1 MLTNNRRMLYREI
14 KSSSQ
19 RSGGRSTGRLN
30 SVEPHF
36 SINGTNADNGKSKGF
51 GFGAKYGRDHVSI
64 MSAESQ
70 EALKDAE
77 MGQMG
82 QMGQHPASGGIM
94 KTDEFS
100 VRQERM
106 AGYGDDESIE
116 LSSMPQARS
125 KT

>member
-1 MLTNNRRMLYREI
+1 MLYREI

-36 SINGTNADNGKSKGF
+36 SSNGTNADHGKSKSY

-70 EALKDAE
+70 EALKEAE
-77 MGQMG
+77 MGQF
-82 QMGQHPASGGIM
+82 GQHQGQGPGGIM

-100 VRQERM
+100 VRQERI

-116 LSSMPQARS
+116 LSSMAQARS

>member
-1 MLTNNRRMLYREI
+1 MLYREI

-19 RSGGRSTGRLN
+19 RSGGRSTGKLN

-36 SINGTNADNGKSKGF
+36 SSNGTYADNKSKGF

-77 MGQMG
+77 MGQSG
-82 QMGQHPASGGIM
+82 HHQASGGIM

-106 AGYGDDESIE
+106 AGYGNDESIE
-116 LSSMPQARS
+116 LSSMAQARS

>member
-1 MLTNNRRMLYREI
+1 MLTSNRRMLYREI

-19 RSGGRSTGRLN
+19 RSGGRSTGKLN

-36 SINGTNADNGKSKGF
+36 SSNGTYADNGKSKGF

-70 EALKDAE
+70 EALKDEE
-77 MGQMG
+77 MGQSG
-82 QMGQHPASGGIM
+82 QNLASGGIM
-94 KTDEFS
+94 KTNEFS
-100 VRQERM
+100 VQQEQM

-116 LSSMPQARS
+116 LSSMAHARL

>member
-1 MLTNNRRMLYREI
+1 MLYHEI

-36 SINGTNADNGKSKGF
+36 SSNGTNADNGKSKSY

-70 EALKDAE
+70 EALKEAE
-77 MGQMG
+77 MGQV
-82 QMGQHPASGGIM
+82 GQHQGSPGGIM

-100 VRQERM
+100 VRKERIV
-106 AGYGDDESIE
+106 GYGDDESME
-116 LSSMPQARS
+116 LSSMAQARS

>member
-1 MLTNNRRMLYREI
+1 MLTINRRMLYREI

-19 RSGGRSTGRLN
+19 RSNGRSKFN
-30 SVEPHF
+30 SVEPN
-36 SINGTNADNGKSKGF
+36 SVSNGTNTDHRRSKAF

-77 MGQMG
+77 MGHSG
-82 QMGQHPASGGIM
+82 QQHQQPRSGGIM
-94 KTDEFS
+94 KTEEYS
-100 VRQERM
+100 VRQEQM
-106 AGYGDDESIE
+106 AGSGDDDSIE
-116 LSSMPQARS
+116 LSSMAHARS

>member
-36 SINGTNADNGKSKGF
+36 SINGTNADNRKSKAF
-51 GFGAKYGRDHVSI
+51 GFSAKYGRDHISI

-70 EALKDAE
+70 EALKEAE
-77 MGQMG
+77 MGQV
-82 QMGQHPASGGIM
+82 GQHQASGGIM

-100 VRQERM
+100 VRKERM

-116 LSSMPQARS
+116 LASMPQARS

>member
-1 MLTNNRRMLYREI
+1 MLYREI

-19 RSGGRSTGRLN
+19 RSNGRSISKLN
-30 SVEPHF
+30 SVDPH
-36 SINGTNADNGKSKGF
+36 SLSNGTYTDNGKSKAF

-77 MGQMG
+77 MGQA
-82 QMGQHPASGGIM
+82 GQHQATGGIM
-94 KTDEFS
+94 KTDEYS
-100 VRQERM
+100 VRQESL
-106 AGYGDDESIE
+106 AGGRDDESIE
-116 LSSMPQARS
+116 LSSMAQPRS